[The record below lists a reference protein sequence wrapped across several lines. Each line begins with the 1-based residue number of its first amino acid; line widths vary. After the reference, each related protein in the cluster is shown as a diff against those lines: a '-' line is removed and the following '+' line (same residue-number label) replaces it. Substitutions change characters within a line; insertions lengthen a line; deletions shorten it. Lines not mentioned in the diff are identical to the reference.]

1 MKSRIISLIAL
12 ILISFGTAFGQV
24 ILTEEDHNNSRATGD
39 PNNIGV
45 MVPAQGWDVDQWKY
59 TPLDGGWLLLSG
71 IGVAYLLR
79 KRRKE

>member
-1 MKSRIISLIAL
+1 MTTPHKLFVITPAMEEKFHI
-12 ILISFGTAFGQV
+12 GQ
-24 ILTEEDHNNSRATGD
+24 R
-39 PNNIGV
+39 